1 MYLDHCMYAIY
12 VCIVLYG
19 YYTVS
24 MQGHML
30 KQGPY
35 IMQGGSGI
43 SPPPP
48 KNLLI
53 ENYVKIALIN
63 RRYNDSGFA
72 SDEDLGAVS

>member
-1 MYLDHCMYAIY
+1 MYRTVWIIHCFNARAHVETRAIY
-12 VCIVLYG
+12 YAEGLWD
-19 YYTVS
+19 
-24 MQGHML
+24 L
-30 KQGPY
+30 
-35 IMQGGSGI
+35 
-43 SPPPP
+43 PPPP